1 MTGRR
6 LLDVAAIFQ
15 ASRGV
20 AAKHVALRQH
30 QLDVYSKTSSLAK
43 AIKSQTDRVTL
54 TVTAASDLAKRFSE
68 PGPDFSTQAGQSER
82 SSQDTK
88 GGQDAASG
96 VYENTEQDHA
106 LSRNAYKTSDR
117 DSPAESPPCSS
128 LATKQEKA
136 RNYPL
141 PDGSTLPVDPVEV
154 SKRDEGSYS
163 ELPQTNF
170 VKAPLAD
177 GREATDEGLPLTSSG
192 RTSSPNPIVWK
203 ASTAF
208 EKDRKVE
215 RQAEKQF
222 PSQAAERSPAA
233 HSEESDLQAD
243 RDLDVFYTPSLS
255 DKQVGST
262 PPRVKLPNNTEDA
275 QQSDE
280 HVPGASLNQDVFYS
294 ASSKSE
300 EQTLPQAQAVPEQD
314 ALSDEAYTELFHSPR
329 IAKMLGG
336 QPNSSKPS
344 KGLEMSG
351 AQETTLKQTKRPQEK
366 DQISSSVRLSAQDSQ
381 DGAPSSAGDIV
392 DSRPPR
398 HSHAKG
404 SADIHKLAADM
415 AKDASTMP
423 ADASQIS
430 SDLV

>member
-6 LLDVAAIFQ
+6 LLDVAAIFK

-54 TVTAASDLAKRFSE
+54 TVEAASNLAKRFSE
-68 PGPDFSTQAGQSER
+68 SGPDYSKQAGQSER
-82 SSQDTK
+82 SFQDTK
-88 GGQDAASG
+88 GGQDAVPG
-96 VYENTEQDHA
+96 VRKNSEQDHD

-117 DSPAESPPCSS
+117 DSPAESPPYSS

-136 RNYPL
+136 KKHSL
-141 PDGSTLPVDPVEV
+141 PNGSTPPVDPVEL

-163 ELPQTNF
+163 ESPQTNF
-170 VKAPLAD
+170 VKASLAD
-177 GREATDEGLPLTSSG
+177 GREATDEGLPLTSSR
-192 RTSSPNPIVWK
+192 RTSIPNSMVWK
-203 ASTAF
+203 ASTASK
-208 EKDRKVE
+208 KDENLE
-215 RQAEKQF
+215 RQAEKQS
-222 PSQAAERSPAA
+222 PSQAAEHSPAA
-233 HSEESDLQAD
+233 NSESDLQAD

-255 DKQVGST
+255 DKQDVSAL
-262 PPRVKLPNNTEDA
+262 PRVKLPNKTEDA
-275 QQSDE
+275 QESDE
-280 HVPGASLNQDVFYS
+280 HVPDAKLNQDVFYS

-300 EQTLPQAQAVPEQD
+300 EHTLPQAQAVPEQD

-329 IAKMLGG
+329 VARMLSG

-351 AQETTLKQTKRPQEK
+351 ARETTLKQTKRPEEK
-366 DQISSSVRLSAQDSQ
+366 DQVSSSVRISAQESQ
-381 DGAPSSAGDIV
+381 DGAPSPASDIV
-392 DSRPPR
+392 DSRAPR
-398 HSHAKG
+398 QSQAKG
-404 SADIHKLAADM
+404 SADVRQLAADM

-423 ADASQIS
+423 ADASQIN